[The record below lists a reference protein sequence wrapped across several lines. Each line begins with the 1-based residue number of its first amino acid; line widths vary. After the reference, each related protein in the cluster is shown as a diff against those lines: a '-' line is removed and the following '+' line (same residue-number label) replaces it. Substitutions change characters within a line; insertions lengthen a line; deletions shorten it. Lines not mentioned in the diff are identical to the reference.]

1 MAPTEQGLD
10 WRKSTILRKVVTEHI
25 ETGEPVGSAHLVG
38 DEEIDV
44 SAATVRS
51 DMAALERDGYLT
63 HPHTSAGR
71 IPTDKGYRY
80 FVDHLESDAAL
91 DPKSADQVEHFFRRA
106 HGELE
111 RMLRDTSHLL
121 SQLTDYASVVV
132 APTTEQ
138 LQVRNALLTRL
149 SPATALVVIVCSN
162 GVVEKHTLEIDPNT
176 TDEEI
181 ETANSALRDQLTGQV
196 LGNLGPVHT
205 SASAKVRRLIDAAC
219 AVLGGITPRGAEEVY
234 LGGVS
239 HMADQFPAIETVREV
254 LEILE
259 QSFVVVSLISD
270 LLESGQS
277 VAIGAESGLA
287 SLAEC
292 SLVVAPYTVDDEPAG
307 TIGVLGPTRMK
318 YPQALATVAVVS
330 QHLSR
335 QLSNP

>member
-1 MAPTEQGLD
+1 MASTDQDLD
-10 WRKSTILRKVVTEHI
+10 ARKSTILRKVVTEHI
-25 ETGEPVGSAHLVG
+25 ETGEPVGSVHLVR
-38 DEEIDV
+38 DKEIDV

-51 DMAALERDGYLT
+51 DMATLERDGYLT

-80 FVDHLESDAAL
+80 FVDHLDVETPL
-91 DPKSADQVEHFFRRA
+91 DPKSAEQVDDFFRRA

-111 RMLRDTSHLL
+111 RMLRDTSQLL

-132 APTTEQ
+132 APATEQ
-138 LQVRNALLTRL
+138 LTIRDTLLTRL
-149 SPATALVVIVCSN
+149 SQTTALVVVVCSN
-162 GVVEKHTLEIDPNT
+162 GVVEKHTIEIDPQT

-181 ETANSALRDQLTGQV
+181 ETAGALARDQLASQI
-196 LGNLGPVHT
+196 LGRLGPVRLPAA
-205 SASAKVRRLIDAAC
+205 ASLARLVESAC
-219 AVLGGITPRGAEEVY
+219 ACLGGISPRRDEEVY

-239 HMADQFPAIETVREV
+239 HMTGQFPAIETVREV

-270 LLESGQS
+270 LLAAGRS

-292 SLVVAPYTVDDEPAG
+292 SLVVAPYTLGDEPAG
-307 TIGVLGPTRMK
+307 TIGVLGPTRMN